1 MKKNP
6 QKYYV
11 MKRSIMN
18 LTKKMLSLIML
29 SAIAILGSC
38 SDDDDNKAVVSEQVK
53 EFIAQHYT
61 GAVIK
66 NAEYDK
72 GYLEVEIYH
81 DARIKDV
88 YFTTADKWVATKWDI
103 SIADLPQKVIT
114 ELTRNFPEYRI
125 DDADFVVTPERE
137 AYYVE
142 IERGNYEKA
151 IYLTADGTILGE

>member
-1 MKKNP
+1 
-6 QKYYV
+6 
-11 MKRSIMN
+11 MN

-61 GAVIK
+61 DAVIK

-88 YFTTADKWVATKWDI
+88 LFNSGDEWVATSWDV
-103 SIADLPQKVIT
+103 SMMELPAAVPAAVKDAY
-114 ELTRNFPEYRI
+114 PDYRI
-125 DDADFVVTPERE
+125 DDADYVVTPLRE
-137 AYYVE
+137 AV
-142 IERGNYEKA
+142 GF
-151 IYLTADGTILGE
+151 

>member
-1 MKKNP
+1 MKK
-6 QKYYV
+6 
-11 MKRSIMN
+11 I
-18 LTKKMLSLIML
+18 L
-29 SAIAILGSC
+29 SALMLISVIALGAC
-38 SDDDDNKAVVSEQVK
+38 SDDNDKRVVVDESVK
-53 EFIAQHYT
+53 TFILDKYP

-66 NAEYDK
+66 DADYER
-72 GYLEVEIYH
+72 GYLEVEILH

-137 AYYVE
+137 TYYVE